1 MDYFIQLL
9 RDHPVIPLFFTLGAG
24 FWLGHL
30 KFRSFSLGAVAATL
44 LVGVTVGQLD
54 IQIPSE
60 VKSIFFMLFLFSIGY
75 SVGPLFF
82 RSFKGAGLKQLAF
95 ALTGALVSA
104 GTVLLACKIMGYD
117 NGIGGGLFAGSQTAS
132 ASLGVMS
139 ETLKGM
145 SIPKPDYDATVAMIT
160 TCYAVTYIF
169 GTIGT
174 AWFLSNVGPWLLG
187 GLNKVLAETVA
198 IEAELDDGVYQ
209 PSDGFINAR
218 RPVSFRAFRADGDFF
233 AQPRTVSDIDGFFE
247 QHGLRVFVERL
258 RVNGEICEADS
269 DVMVSK
275 GDTIVLSARRE
286 VMVNEVANL
295 GTEVVDPELL
305 NFGAEQVDVTI
316 SKCGPDGITF
326 GELRQKPY
334 MRGVIVAFIKRTG
347 MNLPGKNKLKLQRGD
362 VVTLVGLP
370 ANVAEAAKMIGF
382 ADRERTETDM
392 VVLGFGIAL
401 GCLLGVLSFKI
412 HGIPVS
418 LSSSGGA
425 LIGGL
430 ILGWLR
436 DRRPTFG
443 RIPKSVVWMLD
454 NLGLN
459 MFIAVVGINAGT
471 TFLSGLHQ
479 AGFGLFFV
487 GIICTV
493 VALTINIFIARKLFK
508 FSSPET
514 LGCVAGARCGV
525 ASIGA
530 IQETLQSNVPMI
542 GYTVTYA
549 AANIILIFASLIVLF
564 LA

>member
-1 MDYFIQLL
+1 MDSLIQLL
-9 RDHPVIPLFFTLGAG
+9 RDHPVIPLFFTIGAG
-24 FWLGHL
+24 FWIGHL
-30 KFRSFSLGAVAATL
+30 KFKSFSLGAVAATL
-44 LVGVTVGQLD
+44 LVGVIVGQLD
-54 IQIPSE
+54 IHIPGE

-82 RSFKGAGLKQLAF
+82 RSFKGAGLKQLGF
-95 ALTGALVSA
+95 AVTGALVSA
-104 GTVLLACKIMGYD
+104 GTVLAACKLMGYD
-117 NGIGGGLFAGSQTAS
+117 NGIGAGLFAGSQTAS

-145 SIPKPDYDATVAMIT
+145 NIPSSEYDSTVAMMT

-174 AWFLSNVGPWLLG
+174 AWYLSNVGPWLLG
-187 GLNKVLAETVA
+187 GLNKVLRDTAA

-218 RPVSFRAFRADGDFF
+218 RPVSFRAFKADGDFF
-233 AQPRTVSDIDGFFE
+233 KTPRTVADIDKFFE
-247 QHGLRVFVERL
+247 EKGLRVFVERL
-258 RVNGEICEADS
+258 RIEGKVCEPEAELT
-269 DVMVSK
+269 VK
-275 GDTIVLSARRE
+275 AGDTIVLSARRE
-286 VMVNEVANL
+286 VMVNDVSPL
-295 GTEVVDPELL
+295 GSEVVDPELL
-305 NFGAEQVDVTI
+305 NFGAEQLDVTM
-316 SKCGPDGITF
+316 SKCRSNGITF
-326 GELRQKPY
+326 GELRYKPY
-334 MRGVIVAFIKRTG
+334 MKGVIVAAIKRTG
-347 MNLPGKNKLKLQRGD
+347 MNLPGKNRLVLQRGD
-362 VVTLVGLP
+362 VLTLVGPP
-370 ANVAEAAKMIGF
+370 ANVSAAAREIGY

-392 VVLGFGIAL
+392 VLLGFGVAL

-430 ILGWLR
+430 FLGWLR

-443 RIPKSVVWMLD
+443 RIPKPVVWILD

-471 TFLSGLHQ
+471 SFMAGLHQ
-479 AGFGLFFV
+479 AGFGLFFI
-487 GIICTV
+487 GIACTLI
-493 VALTINIFIARKLFK
+493 ALTINIFIARKIFR

-549 AANIILIFASLIVLF
+549 AANIILIFSSLIVLF
-564 LA
+564 LV